1 MMTRDLHRIY
11 LEIERIKAVI
21 DLNLF
26 FLWYGSC
33 FFFMAI
39 LITVFGI
46 YSVFGKDHSTH
57 YRQ

>member
-26 FLWYGSC
+26 FFVVW
-33 FFFMAI
+33 
-39 LITVFGI
+39 
-46 YSVFGKDHSTH
+46 
-57 YRQ
+57 